1 MGFRSGDHA
10 GPSITDGTPAAASY
24 LNSSAQAGGVLC
36 DVVPNQAPSTG
47 YGMALQSG
55 GIALL
60 IQSPFYPEQIP
71 HLTSTKPTPDH
82 HTTAPLLDRWRQALL
97 QHHFSR
103 SASHKCLSVW
113 SKHLKLPFVRC
124 LCSFTHIHPFLLLGL
139 IPTLPLVFYSGQSLF
154 GLFSEEWKEI
164 FSFLESSLLE

>member
-1 MGFRSGDHA
+1 MGFRSGDHT

-82 HTTAPLLDRWRQALL
+82 HTTVPLLDRWHQALL

-103 SASHKCLSVW
+103 SASHKCSSVW
-113 SKHLKLPFVRC
+113 FKTPQTSVCPMSVLFAL
-124 LCSFTHIHPFLLLGL
+124 IH
-139 IPTLPLVFYSGQSLF
+139 
-154 GLFSEEWKEI
+154 
-164 FSFLESSLLE
+164 SFLFC